1 MRYRGPGAR
10 SIAWAW
16 ALARYR
22 LDTGSADHATR
33 LGALVLTDHVC
44 AILDRDEA
52 DCVLDVGANGGQYAI
67 ALRQAGYRGRIVS
80 FEPQPARCEL
90 LTRLARR
97 DAAWTVCPYALGA
110 TEGEMELELRAAD
123 VFSSFRRT
131 TPYANTRYGQQ
142 MASAGVVKVPV
153 NRLSSVLPKIT
164 NGAQGRVFLKMDT
177 LGYDLEVFKGA
188 ADIMDCVVGL
198 QSELSFI
205 SLYEGAPP
213 WREAIA
219 CYENA
224 GFVISALAPVSH
236 DAVTSAVIEMDC
248 VLVRPH

>member
-1 MRYRGPGAR
+1 
-10 SIAWAW
+10 
-16 ALARYR
+16 
-22 LDTGSADHATR
+22 
-33 LGALVLTDHVC
+33 
-44 AILDRDEA
+44 
-52 DCVLDVGANGGQYAI
+52 
-67 ALRQAGYRGRIVS
+67 
-80 FEPQPARCEL
+80 
-90 LTRLARR
+90 
-97 DAAWTVCPYALGA
+97 
-110 TEGEMELELRAAD
+110 
-123 VFSSFRRT
+123 
-131 TPYANTRYGQQ
+131 

-177 LGYDLEVFKGA
+177 QGYDLEVFKGA